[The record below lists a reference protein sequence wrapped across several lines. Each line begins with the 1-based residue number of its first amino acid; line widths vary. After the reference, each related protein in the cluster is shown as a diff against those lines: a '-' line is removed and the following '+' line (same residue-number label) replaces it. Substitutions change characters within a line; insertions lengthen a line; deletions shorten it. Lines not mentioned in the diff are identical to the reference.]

1 MKKVLYAAMVL
12 IILSFVAAGC
22 GKKAPEPLTHS
33 CLEGAPSW
41 VINPSME
48 GSITGLGSA
57 KIGAAGM
64 QFART
69 EAIAVARDEIARTIS
84 VKVKNMFKNFTQAT
98 GVGDEETVDRVAVN
112 VSKQVASQTLSGS
125 VPTKTWVSPCNE
137 YYTLVVLNPGKVE
150 DVVQKNAISSFKN
163 ERALWQQFQA
173 KKAHEELEKEI
184 EKEFGDYKN

>member
-12 IILSFVAAGC
+12 TILSLFVGGC
-22 GKKAPEPLTHS
+22 AKKAPEPLEHS

-41 VINPSME
+41 VINPNME
-48 GSITGLGSA
+48 GGLTGLGSA

-69 EAIAVARDEIARTIS
+69 EAIAVARDEIARSIS
-84 VKVKNMFKNFTQAT
+84 VKVKNMFKNFTQST

-112 VSKQVASQTLSGS
+112 VSKQVANQTLSGT
-125 VPTKTWVSPCNE
+125 VPTKAWVSPCKE
-137 YYTLVVLNPGKVE
+137 YYSLVVLDPGQVK

-173 KKAHEELEKEI
+173 KKSQDELEEEI
-184 EKEFGDYKN
+184 EKEFGDYKK

>member
-1 MKKVLYAAMVL
+1 MKKALYAAMVL
-12 IILSFVAAGC
+12 TILSFFAAGC
-22 GKKAPEPLTHS
+22 AKKTPEPPQHS
-33 CLEGAPSW
+33 CLEGAPGW
-41 VINPSME
+41 VINPNME
-48 GSITGLGSA
+48 GGLTGLGSA

-98 GVGDEETVDRVAVN
+98 GVGDEETVDRVAAN
-112 VSKQVASQTLSGS
+112 VSKQVANQTLSGT
-125 VPTKTWVSPCNE
+125 VPTKVWISPCKE
-137 YYTLVVLNPGKVE
+137 YYTLVVLDPGKVE
-150 DVVQKNAISSFKN
+150 GVVQKNAISSFKN
-163 ERALWQQFQA
+163 ERALWQQFQS